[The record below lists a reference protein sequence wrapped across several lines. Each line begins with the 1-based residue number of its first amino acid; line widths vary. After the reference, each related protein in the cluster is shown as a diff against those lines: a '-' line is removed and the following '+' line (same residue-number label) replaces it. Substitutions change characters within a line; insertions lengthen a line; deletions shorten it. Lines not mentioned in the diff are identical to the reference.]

1 MAEFSRELSQ
11 EYWRPAPS
19 AGNQF
24 SLQSF
29 PPQAKEAFCVTCGA
43 PYAVGARFCHLC
55 GSGRTE
61 DLHRARRSTIVD
73 WFDLDALRKL
83 FGLSTASLVFVSA
96 AAMFLLAAAMTGLL
110 YTTSTLAEWQAVQTW
125 RIEWLLATVAAL
137 LSARLF
143 KNA

>member
-11 EYWRPAPS
+11 GYWRPAPS

-24 SLQSF
+24 QLQGF
-29 PPQAKEAFCVTCGA
+29 QPQAFCATCCT

-55 GSGRTE
+55 GLGRKE
-61 DLHRARRSTIVD
+61 DLQATKRSPIMD
-73 WFDLDALRKL
+73 WFDLDWFRKE

-96 AAMFLLAAAMTGLL
+96 AAIFLLAAAMTGLI
-110 YTTSTLAEWQAVQTW
+110 YKTSTLAEWQAVQTW

-137 LSARLF
+137 LSATLF
-143 KNA
+143 KNG